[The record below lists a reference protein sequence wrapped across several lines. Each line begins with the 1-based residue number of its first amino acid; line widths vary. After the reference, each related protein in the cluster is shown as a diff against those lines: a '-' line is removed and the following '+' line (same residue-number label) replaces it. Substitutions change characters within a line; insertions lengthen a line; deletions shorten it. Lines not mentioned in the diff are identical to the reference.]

1 MSNRAILYHDM
12 KHGRRG
18 MGIPACYDSTP
29 PSAPV
34 SGISPHESGSL
45 CYLFGRSDAAVDRVC
60 GAQAPRS
67 RELRS
72 RGAEN
77 ADLLRAA
84 GLELGRPQIGARAC
98 AEVDRRVRGL
108 PLCGRAFRVLRR
120 HDPHAFS
127 RGVQGRAL
135 HARPGRAAR
144 RAHLRAHRI
153 SRQGGEAGGCSRE
166 FRGRRDLSRFLL
178 GPARARNKG
187 AAAAAPRQGGR
198 PEARRD
204 GGVRN
209 LLRLRRHLFDQVR
222 GDLLRDGREQMRP
235 HPGERRACG
244 GARRPRLHAQHRRAP
259 APARRRE
266 DAGASRGRSPRG
278 RKLMHV
284 QSMHFKPRA
293 SEALANATL
302 QANLRKFQSAG
313 FTALRAKAVAE
324 FGPELF
330 ENLRGEGAAIRD
342 RSLANLDAWLGRF
355 EAEAV
360 RRGAQVL
367 YAESREEACELLLGI
382 CRRHGVKKAIK
393 SKSMLSEG
401 SGVIVTNEGNGRMV
415 TTLPR
420 VHVCMTGIEKVIPTL
435 EDFSTL
441 LRLLTR
447 SATGQPISNYVS
459 LFTGPRGREDSDG
472 PEHMVFILV
481 DGGRTGL
488 VGGDMQEMLRCIR
501 CGACMNH
508 CPVYRAVGGH
518 SYGWVYPGP
527 MGAVLTPSYVGLENA
542 LDLPHAATLC
552 GACSV
557 ACPVKIPLPELLRK
571 LREKQVDRGLRPRSE
586 RAAIRL
592 WSWMARRPRLY
603 ALATAIA
610 VRFLRVLGGR
620 NGMIVAL
627 PFGREWTRGRFFP
640 APKSG
645 RTFRSLYASRAKPA
659 RNRGQTTVF
668 SSKQQ

>member
-1 MSNRAILYHDM
+1 MI
-12 KHGRRG
+12 
-18 MGIPACYDSTP
+18 MGSPVDVESRNFIPRYRSGTCIPACYDSTP
-29 PSAPV
+29 PGAPV
-34 SGISPHESGSL
+34 SGISPYESGSL
-45 CYLFGRSDAAVDRVC
+45 CYLSGRPDAAVDRVC

-72 RGAEN
+72 RGAED
-77 ADLLRAA
+77 ADLLRPA

-98 AEVDRRVRGL
+98 AEAD
-108 PLCGRAFRVLRR
+108 
-120 HDPHAFS
+120 
-127 RGVQGRAL
+127 
-135 HARPGRAAR
+135 
-144 RAHLRAHRI
+144 
-153 SRQGGEAGGCSRE
+153 
-166 FRGRRDLSRFLL
+166 
-178 GPARARNKG
+178 
-187 AAAAAPRQGGR
+187 
-198 PEARRD
+198 RD

-313 FTALRAKAVAE
+313 FTALRATAVAE

-330 ENLRGEGAAIRD
+330 ETLRGEGAAIRD
-342 RSLANLDAWLGRF
+342 RSLASLDAWLGRF

-393 SKSMLSEG
+393 SKSMLSEEAGVNEALAAAGVAAVETDLGEYILQLAGEPPSHIIAPALHKSKDEVASLFEVHHHAPRKDDIPGMTREARDVLRQRFLSADLGISGGNFLVAETG

-488 VGGDMQEMLRCIR
+488 VGGDIQEMLRCIR

-527 MGAVLTPSYVGLENA
+527 LGSVLTPSYV
-542 LDLPHAATLC
+542 
-552 GACSV
+552 
-557 ACPVKIPLPELLRK
+557 
-571 LREKQVDRGLRPRSE
+571 
-586 RAAIRL
+586 
-592 WSWMARRPRLY
+592 
-603 ALATAIA
+603 
-610 VRFLRVLGGR
+610 
-620 NGMIVAL
+620 
-627 PFGREWTRGRFFP
+627 
-640 APKSG
+640 
-645 RTFRSLYASRAKPA
+645 
-659 RNRGQTTVF
+659 
-668 SSKQQ
+668 

>member
-1 MSNRAILYHDM
+1 MIMSSPVDVESRNFIPRYRS
-12 KHGRRG
+12 GTC
-18 MGIPACYDSTP
+18 IPACYDSTP
-29 PSAPV
+29 PGAPV
-34 SGISPHESGSL
+34 SGISPYESGSL
-45 CYLFGRSDAAVDRVC
+45 CYLSGRPDAAVDRIC

-77 ADLLRAA
+77 ADLLRPA
-84 GLELGRPQIGARAC
+84 GLELGRPQVGARAC
-98 AEVDRRVRGL
+98 AEADRRVRGL
-108 PLCGRAFRVLRR
+108 PLRGRAFRVLRR

-127 RGVQGRAL
+127 RGVPGRAF

-153 SRQGGEAGGCSRE
+153 SRQGGEAGDRSRE
-166 FRGRRDLSRFLL
+166 LRGRRDLSRFLL
-178 GPARARNKG
+178 GPARARREG
-187 AAAAAPRQGGR
+187 AAAAAPREGRR

-313 FTALRAKAVAE
+313 LTALRATAVAE

-330 ENLRGEGAAIRD
+330 ETLRGEGAAIRD
-342 RSLANLDAWLGRF
+342 RSLADLAAWLGRF

-382 CRRHGVKKAIK
+382 CSRHGVKKAIK
-393 SKSMLSEG
+393 SKSMLSEEA
-401 SGVIVTNEGNGRMV
+401 GVNVTNEGNGRMV

-459 LFTGPRGREDSDG
+459 LLTGPCGREDSDG

-481 DGGRTGL
+481 DAGRTNL
-488 VGGDMQEMLRCIR
+488 AGGDMQEMLRCIR

-508 CPVYRAVGGH
+508 CPVY
-518 SYGWVYPGP
+518 
-527 MGAVLTPSYVGLENA
+527 
-542 LDLPHAATLC
+542 
-552 GACSV
+552 
-557 ACPVKIPLPELLRK
+557 
-571 LREKQVDRGLRPRSE
+571 
-586 RAAIRL
+586 
-592 WSWMARRPRLY
+592 
-603 ALATAIA
+603 
-610 VRFLRVLGGR
+610 
-620 NGMIVAL
+620 
-627 PFGREWTRGRFFP
+627 
-640 APKSG
+640 
-645 RTFRSLYASRAKPA
+645 
-659 RNRGQTTVF
+659 
-668 SSKQQ
+668 